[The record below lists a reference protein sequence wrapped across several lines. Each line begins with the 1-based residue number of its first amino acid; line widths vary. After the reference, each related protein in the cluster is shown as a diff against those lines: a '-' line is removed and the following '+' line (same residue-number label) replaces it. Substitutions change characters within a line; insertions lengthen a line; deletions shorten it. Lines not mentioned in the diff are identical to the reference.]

1 MNKIMK
7 LQSNL
12 FMFISLLALPL
23 AYELDLNAN
32 VYILFVTLGFIVL
45 LGVPHGSLDV
55 LFARQTFNLRYLTN
69 WLKFIIYYVAAS
81 LAVVLVWWVSP
92 DFFLISFLILSA
104 IHFSDDLN
112 LIDFGI
118 FKLLYGTSII
128 TLPSLFFGTELI
140 NFYAILVDIE
150 AATAIVKASQLI
162 SMIVGVTLAVVIL
175 IKKIEPRIKLE
186 VVCVFL
192 IFLLLNPIIAFGIYF
207 CLMHSARHLI
217 RSNYFLREFTKTQFF
232 QALIY
237 PTIAVVIMGAIVWW
251 VGGNEKVE
259 VGLIRIIFIGL
270 AALTVPHAWVLKKAN
285 FQSWSISQSSKT
297 Y

>member
-1 MNKIMK
+1 
-7 LQSNL
+7 
-12 FMFISLLALPL
+12 
-23 AYELDLNAN
+23 
-32 VYILFVTLGFIVL
+32 LFVTLGFIVL

-69 WLKFIIYYVAAS
+69 WLKFINYYVAAS

-140 NFYAILVDIE
+140 NFYTILVDIE

-162 SMIVGVTLAVVIL
+162 SMIVGLTLAVVIL

-237 PTIAVVIMGAIVWW
+237 PTIAVIIMGAIVWW

-285 FQSWSISQSSKT
+285 FQSLSISKSSKT